1 MLYNGINIDVN
12 AEQHKVIVDF
22 LNSQDNA
29 KFASLKPYGSDGIN
43 VEIWWDGGLAHPEFV
58 GIDGQSLCEDGSR
71 NIVTEGSYDAKS
83 PDDFI
88 NAFNHWKEHG
98 VLDSEVFK

>member
-1 MLYNGINIDVN
+1 MLYNGINVDVN

-22 LNSQDNA
+22 LNSQESERF
-29 KFASLKPYGSDGIN
+29 KSLKPYGSDGVN
-43 VEIWWDGGLAHPEFV
+43 VEIWWDGGLCHPEFS
-58 GIDGQSLCEDGSR
+58 GTDGLSLNADGSR

>member
-22 LNSQDNA
+22 LNSQGNK
-29 KFASLKPYGSDGIN
+29 KFKSLKSYGSDGVN
-43 VEIWWDGGLAHPEFV
+43 VEIWWDTDVNHPEFS
-58 GIDGQSLCEDGSR
+58 GTDGRILNADGSR
-71 NIVTEGSYDAKS
+71 NIVTENSYDAKS

>member
-22 LNSQDNA
+22 LNNQDNQGFEA
-29 KFASLKPYGSDGIN
+29 YMPYGSDGVN
-43 VEIWWDGGLAHPEFV
+43 VEIWWDAVYQHPEFS
-58 GIDGQSLCEDGSR
+58 GIDGPSSNADGSR
-71 NIVTEGSYDAKS
+71 NIVTEDSYDAKS

>member
-22 LNSQDNA
+22 LNSQDNQG
-29 KFASLKPYGSDGIN
+29 FETFMPYGSDGAN
-43 VEIWWDGGLAHPEFV
+43 VEIWWDSWYQHPEFS
-58 GIDGQSLCEDGSR
+58 GIDGLSLNADGSR

-98 VLDSEVFK
+98 LLDSEVFK

>member
-22 LNSQDNA
+22 LNNQGNNA
-29 KFASLKPYGSDGIN
+29 FKSLKPYGSDGVN
-43 VEIWWDGGLAHPEFV
+43 VEIWWDTDVSHPEFSGV
-58 GIDGQSLCEDGSR
+58 DGLSLNADGSR
-71 NIVTEGSYDAKS
+71 NIVTENSYDATS

>member
-1 MLYNGINIDVN
+1 MLYKGINVDVN

-22 LNSQDNA
+22 LNSQESERF
-29 KFASLKPYGSDGIN
+29 KSLKPYGSDGVN
-43 VEIWWDGGLAHPEFV
+43 VEIWWDGGLCHPEFS
-58 GIDGQSLCEDGSR
+58 GTDGLSLNADGSR

>member
-22 LNSQDNA
+22 LNSQDNQG
-29 KFASLKPYGSDGIN
+29 FETYMPYGSDGVN
-43 VEIWWDGGLAHPEFV
+43 VEIWWDDVYQHPEFS
-58 GIDGQSLCEDGSR
+58 GIDGPSLDEDGSR